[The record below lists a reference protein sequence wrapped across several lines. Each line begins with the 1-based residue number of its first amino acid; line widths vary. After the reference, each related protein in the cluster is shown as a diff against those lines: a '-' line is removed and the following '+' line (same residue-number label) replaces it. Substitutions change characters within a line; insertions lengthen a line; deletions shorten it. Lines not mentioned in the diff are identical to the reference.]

1 MKARHLATVLLV
13 LLSSS
18 LLLTQNSA
26 TSGQQQPDKSKTS
39 ASDHKGQ
46 QSIEG
51 CLAGAADTFTVT
63 AADGKTY
70 QLVGGDTS
78 TLNQNV
84 GHRVRAWG
92 YKEGP
97 GASGRISASGPYS
110 FGVKSVESLSDTCK
124 QTGR

>member
-1 MKARHLATVLLV
+1 MKAWHLATVLLV

-26 TSGQQQPDKSKTS
+26 TSGQQQPDKSQPS
-39 ASDHKGQ
+39 ASNHKGQ

-51 CLAGAADTFTVT
+51 CLVGASGSFTVT
-63 AADGKTY
+63 TAEGKTHE
-70 QLVGGDTS
+70 LVGGDTS
-78 TLNQNV
+78 ALNQNV
-84 GHRVRAWG
+84 GHRVRVWG

-97 GASGRISASGPYS
+97 GSSGRISASGPYS

-124 QTGR
+124 QTER